1 MDLAAHATLVAWES
15 FYIIVG
21 SSAGALTGLQFV
33 VIALTAESSAGGPPE
48 IAAFGTPTVLH
59 FCAAL
64 LVSALLSAPWSALSG
79 AGLALAVCGAAGI
92 VYAAIVVRRARR
104 AQSYRPV
111 LEDWIWHAV
120 LPLLAYTGLLVG
132 GVLLS
137 RNPGPALSVVAAV
150 TLLLVFTGIH
160 NAWDAVTFIAL
171 EMRQKGGGTG
181 RRSGRR

>member
-1 MDLAAHATLVAWES
+1 MTNPTLVAWES

-79 AGLALAVCGAAGI
+79 AGIALAVCGAAGV

-104 AQSYRPV
+104 SQAYRPV

-120 LPLLAYTGLLVG
+120 LPLLAYAVLLVAGLL
-132 GVLLS
+132 LARS
-137 RNPGPALSVVAAV
+137 SGPALSLVAAAS
-150 TLLLVFTGIH
+150 LLLVFVGIH
-160 NAWDAVTFIAL
+160 NAWDAVTYIAL
-171 EMRQKGGGTG
+171 EMRRKTGDTG
-181 RRSGRR
+181 RRTGRR